1 MRTMTSRDIVNGALA
16 KVFITLNENRY
27 ELANIKNLKAT
38 VTFNKQ
44 EENIM
49 GTTATINIATTW
61 KGACEGEMFYNSS
74 ILAKMA
80 EEFQNTGNLPYFE
93 IMTVN
98 EDPSKSVGRNSTI
111 LENCL
116 LDEVVI
122 AAIDVDNATLKQD
135 FKCTFEKFKLPE
147 TFKDL
152 PLA

>member
-16 KVFITLNENRY
+16 KCYITLNDNRY

-38 VTFNKQ
+38 VTFNKE
-44 EENIM
+44 EENVL

-93 IMTVN
+93 IMTIN
-98 EDPSKSVGRNSTI
+98 EDPSKSVGRNETI
-111 LENCL
+111 LEYCL

-135 FKCTFEKFKLPE
+135 FKCTFEKFKLPT